1 MITIIVAVMFSGPP
15 LERPARPGE
24 CEVAAKIKAW
34 SVIHSEPLWIYDFRT
49 QTRIYVRDYYCREQ
63 AIEVPSS

>member
-34 SVIHSEPLWIYDFRT
+34 SVIHSEPLWLADTIHRYYQHFRL
-49 QTRIYVRDYYCREQ
+49 
-63 AIEVPSS
+63 